1 VRISIDHFLEF
12 RNPITN
18 FVFLPWAIERSS
30 KRFALGR
37 APQRH
42 FVWQKE
48 LRMPKVAFLSGFL
61 FLKTEVA
68 KRDVGKLLFRTQKY
82 DIFRIENGFRCR
94 T

>member
-1 VRISIDHFLEF
+1 
-12 RNPITN
+12 
-18 FVFLPWAIERSS
+18 
-30 KRFALGR
+30 
-37 APQRH
+37 
-42 FVWQKE
+42 
-48 LRMPKVAFLSGFL
+48 MPKVAFLSGFL